1 MEKGKILIDK
11 FIVSNPD
18 RNRKFVSGFIFEPT
32 SDARQMSCLIEIE
45 YKLLPLA
52 EDLIWAKEF
61 SRDFVDYLKNI
72 YQAMGPSD
80 RLDKSFEALL
90 QSLNQWLSEQA
101 RPNAALSCLISITD
115 NDNLYFAQIGDLSA
129 TLYQQGQIISLTEPD
144 AQVKKTNK
152 FSNLINGIIESGDL
166 VIFSTSNSFDYFS
179 KEKFENL
186 LKNDIKLFSKKFN
199 KHLENIRDKVSL
211 GLIWIQNQPEKDTS
225 ESALESKQETRTP
238 KKPSIEKAKAAKSES
253 ALVIA
258 SPRKSKITITPSK
271 ELPTELFVAEKA
283 EKLDKPGPRLFIV
296 ILKKFT
302 QLIKKVF
309 SFLYKKLKIKLLI
322 NKIKIRLGRLSYVQ
336 KTLLVLFIIIAVIFV
351 QSLIVLSQKE
361 YKKRVEQK
369 YASTIRELQNKQ
381 NEIKNA
387 MIYKDETKVK
397 SLLKDVEKL
406 VGQLPKS
413 TAEQYSGEFKGIM
426 AQMYHQEYVE
436 APKVLADLSKIDNKI
451 KVGGLV
457 KNGDDIYVFN
467 PDNNFIY
474 QINANTGKNALVSKT
489 SANVGF
495 LKKATV
501 LDKDSILFAHSNE
514 GLAIFNIVDKSFAG
528 IELATEHQG
537 LAITD
542 LAVYMGRL
550 YLLDVKNNKIFKY
563 TKTAGGFGK
572 EESWLSGQQN
582 LQGVTSLAADGS
594 IYLLTEDGQIIKLFR
609 GAKQDFK
616 IKEIYPLLSKPI
628 KISTWMDSKYIYI
641 LEPINK
647 RLIIL
652 DKNGAVVKQIIS
664 NVFLNLTDFTV
675 GEKEDTAW
683 LLNGTKIYEIKLK

>member
-271 ELPTELFVAEKA
+271 ELPTELFAAK
-283 EKLDKPGPRLFIV
+283 R
-296 ILKKFT
+296 
-302 QLIKKVF
+302 
-309 SFLYKKLKIKLLI
+309 
-322 NKIKIRLGRLSYVQ
+322 Q
-336 KTLLVLFIIIAVIFV
+336 K
-351 QSLIVLSQKE
+351 
-361 YKKRVEQK
+361 
-369 YASTIRELQNKQ
+369 N
-381 NEIKNA
+381 
-387 MIYKDETKVK
+387 
-397 SLLKDVEKL
+397 
-406 VGQLPKS
+406 
-413 TAEQYSGEFKGIM
+413 
-426 AQMYHQEYVE
+426 
-436 APKVLADLSKIDNKI
+436 
-451 KVGGLV
+451 
-457 KNGDDIYVFN
+457 
-467 PDNNFIY
+467 
-474 QINANTGKNALVSKT
+474 
-489 SANVGF
+489 
-495 LKKATV
+495 
-501 LDKDSILFAHSNE
+501 
-514 GLAIFNIVDKSFAG
+514 
-528 IELATEHQG
+528 
-537 LAITD
+537 
-542 LAVYMGRL
+542 
-550 YLLDVKNNKIFKY
+550 
-563 TKTAGGFGK
+563 
-572 EESWLSGQQN
+572 
-582 LQGVTSLAADGS
+582 
-594 IYLLTEDGQIIKLFR
+594 
-609 GAKQDFK
+609 
-616 IKEIYPLLSKPI
+616 
-628 KISTWMDSKYIYI
+628 
-641 LEPINK
+641 
-647 RLIIL
+647 
-652 DKNGAVVKQIIS
+652 
-664 NVFLNLTDFTV
+664 
-675 GEKEDTAW
+675 
-683 LLNGTKIYEIKLK
+683 